1 MKVAII
7 HYWLVGMRGGEKV
20 VEQFCELFPD
30 ADIFTHAYDP
40 GSITPTISKH
50 RVVTS
55 FISKLPGGARHFRRY
70 LPLMPRALEALDLS
84 SYDLVISSESG
95 PAKAV
100 ITAPDA
106 LHVCYVHSPMRYLWD
121 QKKVY
126 SDDASVLERLAL
138 AFMGHKLR
146 IWDTASACRPDV
158 LIANSDFVRKRIRK
172 CWGREASVICPP
184 VQVGFFA
191 DSADHQTAHMP
202 ENNEAPYLFVGELVG
217 YKQPAL
223 AIQAC
228 NKLNRPLIVVGDG
241 PLRKK
246 LEMQAG
252 PSVTF
257 RGRVSNEDLLNL
269 YKNCKALLY
278 PGVEDFG
285 ITPLEVAAAGR
296 PTIALNKGGACE
308 TVVHKSTG
316 FLYEDST
323 IDGLIAAIQEF
334 EQSNWFRPSEAI
346 RQAGAFSPDIF
357 KKSFLEILMG
367 SAPSGLSC
375 DLKKVA
381 DNLTSPQSG

>member
-1 MKVAII
+1 
-7 HYWLVGMRGGEKV
+7 MREDICIRK
-20 VEQFCELFPD
+20 QLAEL
-30 ADIFTHAYDP
+30 
-40 GSITPTISKH
+40 
-50 RVVTS
+50 
-55 FISKLPGGARHFRRY
+55 LN
-70 LPLMPRALEALDLS
+70 
-84 SYDLVISSESG
+84 
-95 PAKAV
+95 
-100 ITAPDA
+100 
-106 LHVCYVHSPMRYLWD
+106 
-121 QKKVY
+121 
-126 SDDASVLERLAL
+126 
-138 AFMGHKLR
+138 KLR

-223 AIQAC
+223 AVQAC
-228 NKLNRPLIVVGDG
+228 NKLTRPLIVVGDG

-296 PTIALNKGGACE
+296 PTIALNKGG
-308 TVVHKSTG
+308 
-316 FLYEDST
+316 LRDSY
-323 IDGLIAAIQEF
+323 
-334 EQSNWFRPSEAI
+334 S
-346 RQAGAFSPDIF
+346 
-357 KKSFLEILMG
+357 
-367 SAPSGLSC
+367 
-375 DLKKVA
+375 
-381 DNLTSPQSG
+381 

>member
-20 VEQFCELFPD
+20 VEQFCEMFPE

-40 GSITPTISKH
+40 MSITPTISKH
-50 RVVTS
+50 RVVTT
-55 FISKLPGGARHFRRY
+55 FISRLPGSARHFRRY

-84 SYDLVISSESG
+84 SYDLIISSESG

-106 LHVCYVHSPMRYLWD
+106 FHICYVHSPMRYLWD

-126 SDDASVLERLAL
+126 GDDASVLERLAL
-138 AFMGHKLR
+138 AIMGHKLR
-146 IWDTASACRPDV
+146 IWDAASACRPDKLV
-158 LIANSDFVRKRIRK
+158 ANSDFVRNRIRK
-172 CWGREASVICPP
+172 CWGREASVISPP
-184 VQVGFFA
+184 VQIDFFE
-191 DSADHQTAHMP
+191 DSANQVAANTL
-202 ENNEAPYLFVGELVG
+202 ENEAPYLFVGELVG
-217 YKQPAL
+217 YKQPSL
-223 AIQAC
+223 AVQAC
-228 NKLNRPLIVVGDG
+228 NRLNRPLIVVGDG

-257 RGRVSNEDLLNL
+257 KGRVSNKDLQKL

-296 PTIALNKGGACE
+296 PTIALRKGGACE
-308 TVVHKSTG
+308 TIVHKVTG
-316 FLYEDST
+316 FLYKDPT
-323 IDGLIAAIQEF
+323 LNGLIGAIQAF
-334 EQSNWFRPSEAI
+334 EKSNWFSPSEAME
-346 RQAGAFSPDIF
+346 RANTFSPDIF
-357 KKSFLEILMG
+357 KKRFIEILMM
-367 SAPSGLSC
+367 SAPKRLSP
-375 DLKKVA
+375 DLKKIA
-381 DNLTSPQSG
+381 DDLVTDHSG